1 MIGPALRYITK
12 PDKDG
17 ISRRLYIVQCILCG
31 CDRFVHKNKMFP
43 PARCKRCSDKRP
55 RTEEEKQNISEK
67 LKQRS
72 LDLAELSPT
81 KKCPGCNRT
90 KKRHLFMKN
99 RARGGGVNSLCKVC
113 EKKYRAA
120 KKAGWKETD
129 YAAWKA
135 EALRSNWLARARQRD
150 VDPATVPTKA
160 EIKEWLLNQIPWTCY
175 YTGNALGNDIGVDH
189 KVAIARGGSFGLDN
203 LVLVSKKLN
212 MAKGVMSDEEFMEL
226 LCLTARWEDG
236 GASILKRLASSG
248 GTFRRKKG

>member
-1 MIGPALRYITK
+1 MIGPELNYVIKQRKNGDNYRAYTTNCIQCGAERYVFK
-12 PDKDG
+12 SK
-17 ISRRLYIVQCILCG
+17 L
-31 CDRFVHKNKMFP
+31 FP
-43 PARCKRCSDKRP
+43 PARCKKCHDSLPK
-55 RTEEEKQNISEK
+55 TEAQKKNISEK
-67 LKQRS
+67 LKQRNR
-72 LDLAELSPT
+72 DLVELSPT

-113 EKKYRAA
+113 EKKYRSA
-120 KKAGWKETD
+120 KKAGWKEAD
-129 YAAWKA
+129 YAGWKA

-212 MAKGVMSDEEFMEL
+212 MAKGIMSDDEFMEL
-226 LCLTARWEDG
+226 LCLVSRWEDG